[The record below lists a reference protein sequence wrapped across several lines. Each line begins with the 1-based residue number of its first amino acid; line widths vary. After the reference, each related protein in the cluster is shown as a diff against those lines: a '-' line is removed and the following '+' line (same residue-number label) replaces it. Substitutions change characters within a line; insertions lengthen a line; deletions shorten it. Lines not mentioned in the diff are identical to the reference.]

1 MQLPP
6 TLVSQKSSPNVS
18 RNWERILLLKYIHLI
33 SLTRCEFLEPLSMR
47 HCQIL
52 RNKRIMEEEKPA
64 LRLKALTGKIK
75 TIKSEVLHGGYCD

>member
-1 MQLPP
+1 
-6 TLVSQKSSPNVS
+6 
-18 RNWERILLLKYIHLI
+18 
-33 SLTRCEFLEPLSMR
+33 MR

-75 TIKSEVLHGGYCD
+75 TIKSEVLHGGYSD